1 MSSNINRENSI
12 AILSNSVRMGQ
23 KMGAYLLREVSLLKK
38 AIDFFNPEIKD
49 KPDFG
54 GSQDPEI
61 VAVNLLL
68 QGVQKAQS
76 HGGEFSYSID
86 DAALLWDIME
96 FWMKEGGKA
105 VAQNVN
111 VSSSPKSDKESK
123 SAKSAVNSARVAK
136 ISEEEEEED
145 DDNEIRV
152 RPLSKGKERVV

>member
-1 MSSNINRENSI
+1 MTSNINRENSI

-23 KMGAYLLREVSLLKK
+23 KMGAFLLREVSLLKK
-38 AIDFFNPEIKD
+38 AIDQFNPDVKD

-54 GSQDPEI
+54 GSQDPDI

-68 QGVQKAQS
+68 QGVQKAQA

-111 VSSSPKSDKESK
+111 VSSSKSDKESK
-123 SAKSAVNSARVAK
+123 SAAKSAVNSARSVAQ
-136 ISEEEEEED
+136 IDEED
-145 DDNEIRV
+145 EEGDDDEIRV
-152 RPLSKGKERVV
+152 RPLSTKGKDRV